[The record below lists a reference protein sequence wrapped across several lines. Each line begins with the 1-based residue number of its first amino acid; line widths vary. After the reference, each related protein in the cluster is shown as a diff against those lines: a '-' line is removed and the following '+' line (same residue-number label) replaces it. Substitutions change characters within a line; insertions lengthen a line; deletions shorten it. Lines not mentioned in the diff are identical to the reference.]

1 MRYLVATLEALLAL
15 GFLATV
21 VSQLISGKFGAVNL
35 ASDLILA
42 ALGLWLARK
51 AIANF
56 KAKSGLGDA

>member
-1 MRYLVATLEALLAL
+1 MRYFVATLEALLAF
-15 GFLATV
+15 GFFATV

-56 KAKSGLGDA
+56 KAKPGLGRE

>member
-15 GFLATV
+15 GFLETA

-42 ALGLWLARK
+42 ALSLWLARK

-56 KAKSGLGDA
+56 KAKPGLGHA

>member
-1 MRYLVATLEALLAL
+1 MRYMVAILEALLAL
-15 GFLATV
+15 GFFATIV
-21 VSQLISGKFGAVNL
+21 FQLISGKFGAVDL

-56 KAKSGLGDA
+56 KAKPGLGDA